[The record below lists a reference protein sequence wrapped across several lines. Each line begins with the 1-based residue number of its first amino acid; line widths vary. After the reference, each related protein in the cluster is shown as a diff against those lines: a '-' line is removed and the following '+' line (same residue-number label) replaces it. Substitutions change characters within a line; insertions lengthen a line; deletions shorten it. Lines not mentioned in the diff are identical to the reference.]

1 MVKWNQ
7 KGGGPPTTPE
17 EDEMNELIIA
27 HTAGEFL
34 VRTNLTPEQAV
45 ELIEDKWDLDIT
57 AYGRATAE
65 DIEINQGQWTDLDN
79 DV

>member
-1 MVKWNQ
+1 
-7 KGGGPPTTPE
+7 
-17 EDEMNELIIA
+17 MNELIIA

-45 ELIEDKWDLDIT
+45 ELIEDKWDLDVT
-57 AYGRATAE
+57 AYGPATAE

-79 DV
+79 DI